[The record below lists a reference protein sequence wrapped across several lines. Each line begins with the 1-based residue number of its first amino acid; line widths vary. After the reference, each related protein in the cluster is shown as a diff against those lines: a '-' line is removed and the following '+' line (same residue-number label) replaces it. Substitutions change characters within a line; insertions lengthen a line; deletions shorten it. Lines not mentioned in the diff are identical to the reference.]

1 MNHIHRVN
9 SAAKGT
15 CPSLIS
21 HYLHTIVQYRGK
33 QQSKVNQLLYNAD
46 STTEVFLP
54 LSVQDVHR
62 SNTKRRAQWACL
74 FPWHF
79 EEIFTLERSSLVN
92 FYSIGLYHNASSA
105 SIAVLTP
112 FSLNPFLPLLFAV
125 QSTSLFIEDE
135 ALIRPLPS
143 NDWPVWV
150 LWILPA
156 RIPWAS
162 GVVAMEA
169 RVYLVTTLR
178 PSCHRCNLC
187 FMVVRTSPLRKQ

>member
-1 MNHIHRVN
+1 MLIPRQK
-9 SAAKGT
+9 SFFLFPYRMFTEAAQSEAHNEYVCFHG
-15 CPSLIS
+15 IS
-21 HYLHTIVQYRGK
+21 KKYLH
-33 QQSKVNQLLYNAD
+33 
-46 STTEVFLP
+46 
-54 LSVQDVHR
+54 
-62 SNTKRRAQWACL
+62 W
-74 FPWHF
+74 
-79 EEIFTLERSSLVN
+79 RSSVVN

-135 ALIRPLPS
+135 ALIFPLPS

-156 RIPWAS
+156 RIPWVS

-187 FMVVRTSPLRKQ
+187 FMVDRTSPLRKQ